1 MPTSKLDVNFSFLA
15 LLRLYGTFYILKN
28 VSVGAVFSLKFC
40 NRGEILVHKHRLA
53 CNSEVFYLQ
62 E

>member
-1 MPTSKLDVNFSFLA
+1 MPTSKLDVNFSLWHFFDFMVL
-15 LLRLYGTFYILKN
+15 FYILKN
-28 VSVGAVFSLKFC
+28 VSVGAVFYLKFC
-40 NRGEILVHKHRLA
+40 TRGEILAHKHRLA

>member
-1 MPTSKLDVNFSFLA
+1 MPTSKLDVNFSLWHCFDFMVLFI
-15 LLRLYGTFYILKN
+15 FYN
-28 VSVGAVFSLKFC
+28 VSFGAVFYLTFC
-40 NRGEILVHKHRLA
+40 TRGEILVHKHRLA